1 MNSDLFLIDCGDVTI
16 LDVDTDLPAAAAFGS
31 DWLVVEADDADDAL
45 AVAGSVEAWDA
56 LAKIAKAW
64 NGAAVDR
71 VLWHLSEG
79 ADAEGDEEMFI
90 RYGAAPRDGISVDH
104 STGRAEAGLSV
115 YSTVEVDG
123 GYALDDSAI
132 RTPTA
137 VFLIAQGADAYLVA
151 GVRVGTG
158 SDGEPVI
165 AGYRLVCPLCREDG
179 RYTKAA
185 W

>member
-1 MNSDLFLIDCGDVTI
+1 MNSDLFLIDCGSVTV

-45 AVAGSVEAWDA
+45 AVARSVDAWDA

-79 ADAEGDEEMFI
+79 ADVDGVEELFI
-90 RYGAAPRDGISVDH
+90 RYGAAPRDGVSVDH

-137 VFLIAQGADAYLVA
+137 LFLIAAGAEAYLVA
-151 GVRVGTG
+151 GVRVATG

-165 AGYRLVCPLCREDG
+165 AGYRLVCPLTRDG
-179 RYTKAA
+179 SRYAKAA